1 MKDMKISTL
10 NKSIVV
16 VLFLISQ
23 IGFSQKKDEN
33 IGTEVVNVVKPYSA
47 TISDA
52 FKVKETPSLDDDDN
66 SKKEEIKYNIF
77 SFPVASTFTPAKG
90 KAAGVDKPKKEKLFS
105 NYATLG
111 FGNYGRILGELF
123 VTEQLSQTD
132 YVGGMLRHHSS
143 QGGIDEAILDDK
155 FYTTSLDLTY
165 GSQQRN
171 FNWNAD
177 LGYQHQ
183 VYNWYG
189 IDQNYFNREEAFY
202 VAIDPSHTYHNFNL
216 GGKIGFEDSFFT
228 GASLQYNRFWDNYGS
243 AENRFLVKP
252 SFEFDIMDAAVK
264 TNVIGDYVSGS
275 FERNYFNLNEI
286 KYGFTNF
293 GLNPSISLTQD
304 DWAFDVGVS
313 LFYSADIE
321 NSKSKFFIYPKI
333 TASYKL
339 VGDLMIFYAGADG
352 NLQQNT
358 YRDFTNENPFL
369 SPTLFIAPTSKPY
382 DVFAGLKGKLAGNVS
397 YNVRGSFAQENDKAL
412 FRNNVFPMTTDPALP
427 NDVEP
432 YAFGNSFDVVY
443 DDVKTL
449 SFFGELKADLSKNI
463 SAGINGTFRSLS
475 AKDQAE
481 VWNLPSITFGANVDA
496 NITEKWYAGLN
507 LFFVGE
513 RKDQVIAPDVLND
526 PAFYAFA
533 TKTLDSYFDV
543 NANVGYKYNERLSL
557 FLRGNNLLNQSYE
570 RWLNYPAQQI
580 QVVLGANYKF
590 DF

>member
-1 MKDMKISTL
+1 MKISTL

>member
-10 NKSIVV
+10 NKSIAVI
-16 VLFLISQ
+16 LFLISQ
-23 IGFSQKKDEN
+23 VGFSQKKDEN

-111 FGNYGRILGELF
+111 FGNYARIVGELF
-123 VTEQLSQTD
+123 ITEQLSRSD

-143 QGGIDEAILDDK
+143 QGGIEELILDDK
-155 FYTTSLDLTY
+155 FYNTSLDVTY

-189 IDQNYFNREEAFY
+189 IEQNYFNRDEVFY
-202 VAIDPSHTYHNFNL
+202 NQIDPSHTYHNFNL
-216 GGKIGFEDSFFT
+216 GGKIGYEESFFT
-228 GASLQYNRFWDNYGS
+228 GASVKFNRFWDNYGS

-252 SFEFDIMDAAVK
+252 SFEFDIMEAAVK
-264 TNVIGDYVSGS
+264 TNVIVDYVSGS
-275 FERNYFNLNEI
+275 FERNYFDLNEI

-293 GLNPSISLTQD
+293 GLNPSISLTED
-304 DWAFDVGVS
+304 DWAFDIGVS
-313 LFYSADIE
+313 LFYSADLE
-321 NSKSKFFIYPKI
+321 NSDSKFFIYPNI

-358 YRDFTNENPFL
+358 YREFTNENPFL
-369 SPTLFIAPTSKPY
+369 SPTLLIAPTSRPY
-382 DVFAGLKGKLAGNVS
+382 DIFAGLKGKLAGNVS
-397 YNVRGSFAQENDKAL
+397 YNVRGSFMQENDKAL
-412 FRNNVFPMTTDPALP
+412 FRNNAFPLSLDPALP

-432 YAFGNSFDVVY
+432 YAFGNSFEVVY
-443 DDVKTL
+443 DDLKTL

-475 AKDQAE
+475 AKNQEE
-481 VWNLPSITFGANVDA
+481 VWNLPSITFGANVEA

-513 RKDQVIAPDVLND
+513 RKDQVIAPDILND
-526 PAFYAFA
+526 PAFYAFT

-543 NANVGYKYNERLSL
+543 NAHVGYKYNERLTL
-557 FLRGNNLLNQSYE
+557 FLKGNNLFNQSNE
-570 RWLNYPAQQI
+570 RWLNFPAQQI

>member
-1 MKDMKISTL
+1 MKKL
-10 NKSIVV
+10 NIITIVLV
-16 VLFLISQ
+16 VFGIQ
-23 IGFSQKKDEN
+23 FSFAQVKDEN
-33 IGTEVVNVVKPYSA
+33 IGSEVVNIVKPYTP

-52 FKVKETPSLDDDDN
+52 FKVKETPVLEDEEEQ
-66 SKKEEIKYNIF
+66 KKEPIQYNIF

-90 KAAGVDKPKKEKLFS
+90 KAAGVDKTEKEKLYN

-111 FGNYGRILGELF
+111 FGNYPTINAELF
-123 VTEQLSQTD
+123 ITQNLSRSN
-132 YVGGMLRHHSS
+132 YVGGMLRHLSS
-143 QGGIDEAILDDK
+143 QGGIKDLVLDDK
-155 FYTTSLDLTY
+155 FYNTSLDVTY

-171 FNWNAD
+171 FNWTAD

-189 IDQNYFNREEAFY
+189 IDQNYFNRDEVFY
-202 VAIDPSHTYHNFNL
+202 NQIDPSHTYHNFNL
-216 GGKIGFEDSFFT
+216 GGKIGYEESFFT
-228 GASLQYNRFWDNYGS
+228 GASVKFNRFWDNYGS

-252 SFEFDIMDAAVK
+252 SFEFDIMEAAVK
-264 TNVIGDYVSGS
+264 TNVIVDYVSGS
-275 FERNYFNLNEI
+275 FERNYFDLSEI

-293 GLNPSISLTQD
+293 GLNPSISLTED
-304 DWAFDVGVS
+304 DWAFDIGVS
-313 LFYSADIE
+313 LFYSADLE
-321 NSKSKFFIYPKI
+321 NSDSKFFIYPNI

-358 YRDFTNENPFL
+358 YREFNNENPFL
-369 SPTLFIAPTSKPY
+369 SPTLLIAPTSRPY
-382 DVFAGLKGKLAGNVS
+382 DIFAGLKGKLAGNVS
-397 YNVRGSFAQENDKAL
+397 YNVRGSFMQENDKAL
-412 FRNNVFPMTTDPALP
+412 FRNNAFPLALDPALP

-432 YAFGNSFDVVY
+432 YAFGNSFEVVY

-475 AKDQAE
+475 AKNQEE
-481 VWNLPSITFGANVDA
+481 VWNLPSITFGANVEA

-513 RKDQVIAPDVLND
+513 RKDQVIAPDILND
-526 PAFYAFA
+526 PAFYAFT

-543 NANVGYKYNERLSL
+543 NAHVGYKYNERLTL
-557 FLRGNNLLNQSYE
+557 FLKGNNLFNQSYE
-570 RWLNYPAQQI
+570 RWLNFPAQQI

>member
-1 MKDMKISTL
+1 MKISTL
-10 NKSIVV
+10 NKSIAVI
-16 VLFLISQ
+16 LFLISQ

-66 SKKEEIKYNIF
+66 SKKEEIQYNIF

-90 KAAGVDKPKKEKLFS
+90 KAAGVDKPKKEKLYN

-111 FGNYGRILGELF
+111 FGNYARIVGELF
-123 VTEQLSQTD
+123 ITEQLSRSD

-143 QGGIDEAILDDK
+143 QGGIEEVILDDK
-155 FYTTSLDLTY
+155 FYNTSLDVTY

-171 FNWNAD
+171 FNWTAD

-189 IDQNYFNREEAFY
+189 IDQNYFNRDEVFY
-202 VAIDPSHTYHNFNL
+202 NEIDPSHTYHNFYL
-216 GGKIGFEDSFFT
+216 GGKIGMEDSFFT
-228 GASLQYNRFWDNYGS
+228 GASLKFNRFWDNFGS
-243 AENRFLVKP
+243 AENRFLIKP
-252 SFEFDIMDAAVK
+252 SFEFDIMEVAVK
-264 TNVIGDYVSGS
+264 TNVIVDYVSGS
-275 FERNYFNLNEI
+275 FERNYFDLNEI

-304 DWAFDVGVS
+304 DWAFDIGVS
-313 LFYSADIE
+313 LFYSADLE
-321 NSKSKFFIYPKI
+321 NSDSKFFIYPNI

-352 NLQQNT
+352 NLQQNS
-358 YRDFTNENPFL
+358 YREFTNENPFL
-369 SPTLFIAPTSKPY
+369 SPTLWVAPTSRPY
-382 DVFAGLKGKLAGNVS
+382 DIFAGLKGKLAGNIS
-397 YNVRGSFAQENDKAL
+397 YNVRGSFMQENDKAL
-412 FRNNVFPMTTDPALP
+412 FRNNAFPLALDPALP
-427 NDVEP
+427 TDVEP

-443 DDVKTL
+443 DDVKTV
-449 SFFGELKADLSKNI
+449 SFFGEVKADLSKNI

-475 AKDQAE
+475 AKNQDE

-513 RKDQVIAPDVLND
+513 RKDQVIIPDFSTFTTV
-526 PAFYAFA
+526 
-533 TKTLDSYFDV
+533 TLDSYFDV
-543 NANVGYKYNERLSL
+543 NAHVGYKYNERLTL
-557 FLRGNNLLNQSYE
+557 FLRGNNLFNQSYE
-570 RWLNYPAQQI
+570 RWMNFPAQQI